1 MEDITRSFVIFY
13 IMKEIASERFTNISI
28 SFLISLSQTIKYM
41 NIVIGILKYATTHNH
56 VQPSTTTHNNPQ
68 LSTTTQNHP
77 KQPQPSATT
86 HKHPQL
92 FTTTHNHPEPPKNYP
107 KKPKLV
113 TNCTLDVNTKTDVDF
128 DSDMKQ

>member
-1 MEDITRSFVIFY
+1 MT
-13 IMKEIASERFTNISI
+13 
-28 SFLISLSQTIKYM
+28 
-41 NIVIGILKYATTHNH
+41 IVIVILKYATTHNH
-56 VQPSTTTHNNPQ
+56 PQPSTTTHNNPQ

-92 FTTTHNHPEPPKNYP
+92 FTTTRNHPEPPKNYP

>member
-1 MEDITRSFVIFY
+1 MT
-13 IMKEIASERFTNISI
+13 
-28 SFLISLSQTIKYM
+28 
-41 NIVIGILKYATTHNH
+41 IVIVILKYATTHNYP
-56 VQPSTTTHNNPQ
+56 QPSTTTHNNPQ